1 MAHIAIEAGIP
12 GILGPMMFRPETTK
26 PLRELA
32 EVLLRGENTL
42 SCAERETI
50 AAFVSSRND
59 CRFCQLSHSAAAAE
73 HMGGAEAHYALV
85 ESVKHEYESAS
96 VSPKLKALL
105 AIAGKVQIG
114 GKHVTSEDVA
124 AARSLGATDREI
136 HDTLLIAAMFCM
148 FNRYVDG
155 LATWQ
160 PEDPQEYRP
169 MGKLMAHS
177 GYTGTKWEADA
188 ELAEAGASR

>member
-1 MAHIAIEAGIP
+1 MAHIAIEEGIP
-12 GILGPMMFRPETTK
+12 GILGPMKFRRETTK

-32 EVLLRGENTL
+32 EVLLRGENSLTR
-42 SCAERETI
+42 AERETI

-73 HMGGAEAHYALV
+73 HLGGDEAHYALID
-85 ESVKHEYESAS
+85 SVKADFLSAG

-105 AIAGKVQIG
+105 GIAGKVQQG
-114 GKHVTSEDVA
+114 GKHVTAQDIA
-124 AARSLGATDREI
+124 AALAEDASDREI
-136 HDTLLIAAMFCM
+136 HDTVLIAAMFCM

-160 PEDPQEYRP
+160 PQDPADYRE

-177 GYTGTKWEADA
+177 GYTRTEWEATSSGD
-188 ELAEAGASR
+188 

>member
-32 EVLLRGENTL
+32 EVLLRDDNTL
-42 SCAERETI
+42 SSADRETI
-50 AAFVSSRND
+50 AAYVSSRND

-73 HMGGAEAHYALV
+73 HMGGAESHYALV
-85 ESVKHEYESAS
+85 ESVKADLESAS

-114 GKHVTSEDVA
+114 GKQVTSEDVA

-136 HDTLLIAAMFCM
+136 HDTVLIAATFCM

-177 GYTGTKWEADA
+177 GYTQTNW
-188 ELAEAGASR
+188 EAGAEPVATALSR

>member
-1 MAHIAIEAGIP
+1 MAHIAIEEGIP

-32 EVLLRGENTL
+32 EVLLRGDNSLT
-42 SCAERETI
+42 SAERETI

-73 HMGGAEAHYALV
+73 HMGGSDAHYALV
-85 ESVKHEYESAS
+85 DAVKADFQSANI
-96 VSPKLKALL
+96 SPKLKTLL
-105 AIAGKVQIG
+105 AIAGTVQVS
-114 GKHVTSEDVA
+114 GKHVTARDVA
-124 AARSLGATDREI
+124 AARAQGATDREI
-136 HDTLLIAAMFCM
+136 HDTVLIAATFSM

-177 GYTGTKWEADA
+177 GYTGTRWEADA
-188 ELAEAGASR
+188 PAPTHQ

>member
-1 MAHIAIEAGIP
+1 MAHIAIEEGIP
-12 GILGPMMFRPETTK
+12 GILGPMKFRPETTK

-32 EVLLRGENTL
+32 EVLLRVENSLTQ
-42 SCAERETI
+42 AERETI

-73 HMGGAEAHYALV
+73 HLGGDEAHYALV
-85 ESVKHEYESAS
+85 DAVKADFLSAS

-105 AIAGKVQIG
+105 AIAGKVQQG
-114 GKHVTSEDVA
+114 GKHVTPQDIA
-124 AARSLGATDREI
+124 AARAQNASDREI
-136 HDTLLIAAMFCM
+136 HDTVLIAAMFCM

-160 PEDPQEYRP
+160 PEDPAEYRE

-177 GYTGTKWEADA
+177 GYTRTQWETSG
-188 ELAEAGASR
+188 ELR